1 MKVMLVFSFFKYKM
15 KLKYWLFFFGGGGDT
30 YAPTEVLI
38 GLGGGVEGALLSIS
52 AARMR
57 L

>member
-1 MKVMLVFSFFKYKM
+1 MKVMLLFSFFKCKM
-15 KLKYWLFFFGGGGDT
+15 KLKYWLFCGGGST

-38 GLGGGVEGALLSIS
+38 GLGEGVEGALLS
-52 AARMR
+52 AARMG

>member
-1 MKVMLVFSFFKYKM
+1 MKVMLLFSFFKYKM
-15 KLKYWLFFFGGGGDT
+15 KLKYWLFFEGGST
-30 YAPTEVLI
+30 YAPAEVLI

-52 AARMR
+52 AARIR